1 MYSHAHVPV
10 HFEMPRLFVHTTH
23 KAITHVS
30 IL

>member
-23 KAITHVS
+23 KATHVS